1 MELQLDE
8 LIQSIKKDGLEAAE
22 QQKKDIIAEAES
34 EARRIIE
41 RAQKEADEKTAAAEA
56 KIRKFEESG
65 KASLQQAGR
74 DLILNLK
81 KKIEEIFSR
90 IFTVSAE

>member
-74 DLILNLK
+74 DFESEKENRRN
-81 KKIEEIFSR
+81 FFADFDFCR
-90 IFTVSAE
+90 

>member
-22 QQKKDIIAEAES
+22 QQKKDIVAEAEN

-41 RAQKEADEKTAAAEA
+41 RAKPGALL
-56 KIRKFEESG
+56 SG
-65 KASLQQAGR
+65 
-74 DLILNLK
+74 LK
-81 KKIEEIFSR
+81 KKRMKKQPRRKLKFGNLKSR
-90 IFTVSAE
+90 GRLRCNRPVAI